1 MEISDMR
8 SAIEHFIEAYDGTS
22 IGEHIKNWYD
32 NTSKNDFEQISDI
45 FSELEG
51 NGYV

>member
-1 MEISDMR
+1 MK
-8 SAIEHFIEAYDGTS
+8 SAIERFIEAYDGTS

-32 NTSKNDFEQISDI
+32 NTSPNDFEQISDI
-45 FSELEG
+45 FLELEE